1 MKKMIAAL
9 LVLAAAAGGLI
20 YYGLHSMLEKTPGE
34 ASQVSA
40 QPASSQADEVQT
52 KQSDTKDDTKKQT
65 KPDVGV
71 MKPFK
76 TPADMLDAIGYEV
89 TQNPDTVG
97 WLYIPD
103 TTINNS
109 VVQSHDNTYYL
120 RKTERKKPD
129 VYGCYFADYTCNF
142 GMRDAL
148 SANTVI
154 YGHSDLKDNP
164 EGPKFSQLFQFLDED
179 FAKKHPVIYFSTLEE
194 HMAWQIFAVYF
205 TDTGHDYIS
214 TDFDGP
220 SRALLAQQ
228 AKDRS
233 VFQYDVETGE
243 SDKYLTLSTC
253 TIRYGTEQKDQ
264 RFVVMAKLLPSDEV
278 PKTVSLT
285 VNPNPVQPNFG

>member
-1 MKKMIAAL
+1 MKKWIAAL

-20 YYGLHSMLEKTPGE
+20 YYGLHSILEKTPGE
-34 ASQVSA
+34 ASEVSA
-40 QPASSQADEVQT
+40 QPSSSQTDEVQT
-52 KQSDTKDDTKKQT
+52 NQSGSQADKTKKT

-76 TPADMLDAIGYEV
+76 TPADMLDALGYEV

-120 RKTERKKPD
+120 RKTERKQSNI
-129 VYGCYFADYTCNF
+129 YGCYFADYTCNF
-142 GMRDAL
+142 GTRDAL

-154 YGHSDLKDNP
+154 YGHSDLKDNSD
-164 EGPKFSQLFQFLDED
+164 GPKFSQLFKLTDAE

-194 HMAWQIFAVYF
+194 QMAWQVFAVYF
-205 TDTGHDYIS
+205 TDTSHDYIS
-214 TDFDGP
+214 TDLDGP
-220 SRALLAQQ
+220 SRAALAQQ
-228 AKDRS
+228 AKERS

-243 SDKYLTLSTC
+243 SDQYLTLSTC
-253 TIRYGTEQKDQ
+253 SIKYGTQQKGQ
-264 RFVVMAKLLPSDEV
+264 RFVIMAKLLPSEDV
-278 PKTVSLT
+278 PKTASLT
-285 VNPNPVQPNFG
+285 VNPNPVQPQFG